1 MTSFLCTRWDTIKEM
16 LPRALVVED
25 DRNTRDALRVII
37 EGEGFAVDTADDGE
51 MAIEHLGRETYA
63 LVLLDIVLPK
73 ISGTGVME
81 HLRATNETALENV
94 VVVTGVDIAD
104 IARLFPAVNTTLS
117 KPVLPARLRAVARRF
132 LLAYQAINPSQGSS
146 SVA

>member
-1 MTSFLCTRWDTIKEM
+1 MTSFLCTHCDTIKEM

-25 DRNTRDALRVII
+25 DRKTRDALRAII

-51 MAIEHLGRETYA
+51 EAIARLSRGPYA
-63 LVLLDIVLPK
+63 LILLDIVLPK

-81 HLRATNETALENV
+81 HLRTTNAAALENV
-94 VVVTGVDIAD
+94 VVVTGVEPAD
-104 IARLFPAVNTTLS
+104 ISRLFPAVSSTLC

-132 LLAYQAINPSQGSS
+132 LLAFQASNPSQGSS

>member
-1 MTSFLCTRWDTIKEM
+1 M

-51 MAIEHLGRETYA
+51 MAIEYLSREAYA

-81 HLRATNETALENV
+81 HLRATNEAALENV
-94 VVVTGVDIAD
+94 VVVTGVDIAE
-104 IARLFPAVNTTLS
+104 IARLFPAVNSTLC
-117 KPVLPARLRAVARRF
+117 KPVLPARLRAVARRY
-132 LLAYQAINPSQGSS
+132 LLAHQAINPSQGSS

>member
-1 MTSFLCTRWDTIKEM
+1 M

-25 DRNTRDALRVII
+25 DRKTRDALRVIVRD
-37 EGEGFAVDTADDGE
+37 EGYEVDAAADGE
-51 MAIEHLGRETYA
+51 EAITLLSRQSYA

-81 HLRATNETALENV
+81 HLRATNPAALENV
-94 VVVTGVDIAD
+94 VVVTGVDVQD
-104 IARLFPAVNTTLS
+104 ITRLFPAVAFTLC
-117 KPVLPARLRAVARRF
+117 KPILPSRLRGLARRF
-132 LLAYQAINPSQGSS
+132 LLAHQTAHPSRGNSS

>member
-1 MTSFLCTRWDTIKEM
+1 M

-37 EGEGFAVDTADDGE
+37 QGEGYEVDAASDGE
-51 MAIEHLGRETYA
+51 EAISFLSRGNYA
-63 LVLLDIVLPK
+63 LILLDIVLPK

-81 HLRATNETALENV
+81 HLRATNPAALHNV
-94 VVVTGVDIAD
+94 VVVTGVDVAD
-104 IARLFPAVNTTLS
+104 ISRLFPAVGFTLS
-117 KPVLPARLRAVARRF
+117 KPVLPSRLRAMARDF
-132 LLAYQAINPSQGSS
+132 LAAYQRAHPARGNSS

>member
-1 MTSFLCTRWDTIKEM
+1 M

-37 EGEGFAVDTADDGE
+37 EGEGFIVDAAGDGE
-51 MAIEHLGRETYA
+51 TALDLLSRYTYA
-63 LVLLDIVLPK
+63 VVLLDIVLPG

-81 HLRATNETALENV
+81 QLRATNPAALDSV
-94 VVVTGVDIAD
+94 VVVTGVDVSD
-104 IARLFPAVNTTLS
+104 IAKLFPPVQCTLT
-117 KPVLPARLRAVARRF
+117 KPVLPARLRAIVRRYLHAF
-132 LLAYQAINPSQGSS
+132 EASQGNGNS

>member
-1 MTSFLCTRWDTIKEM
+1 M

-37 EGEGFAVDTADDGE
+37 EGEGYVVDAADDGE
-51 MAIEHLGRETYA
+51 SAIEYLSRQSYA

-81 HLRATNETALENV
+81 HLQQTNASALENV

-104 IARLFPAVNTTLS
+104 IARLFPAVNSTLS
-117 KPVLPARLRAVARRF
+117 KPVLPARLRSIARRF
-132 LLAYQAINPSQGSS
+132 LLAYQASNPSQDSS

>member
-1 MTSFLCTRWDTIKEM
+1 M

-25 DRNTRDALRVII
+25 DRKTRDALRDII
-37 EGEGFAVDTADDGE
+37 EGEGFAVDTAADGE
-51 MAIEHLGRETYA
+51 EAIANLSREAYA

-73 ISGTGVME
+73 VSGTGVME
-81 HLRATNETALENV
+81 HLRAVNPAALENV
-94 VVVTGVDIAD
+94 VVVTGVDAAE
-104 IARLFPAVNTTLS
+104 IARLFPAVSSTLC

-132 LLAYQAINPSQGSS
+132 LLAFQASNPSQGSS